1 MLRYPGM
8 KTRFLALAACAAV
21 ALVQGAQGLARP
33 QTTAP
38 PPVVDVKVTI
48 TDNAIRMTPKQ
59 AFRGDYARFILVN
72 VGKKPHTF
80 TFGAK
85 KKGTGVQ
92 TGFTKPLRPN
102 EQKIL
107 LLFLDYRGRVSYFG
121 SLAADRSKAGM
132 KGVFTIS

>member
-1 MLRYPGM
+1 MRG
-8 KTRFLALAACAAV
+8 RFFALVAVAAAALA
-21 ALVQGAQGLARP
+21 QGATSFARP

-48 TDNAIRMTPKQ
+48 SDKAISMTPKR

-85 KKGTGVQ
+85 TKGTGVQ

-107 LLFLDYRGRVSYFG
+107 LLFLDSRGKVSYFG
-121 SLAADRSKAGM
+121 SLAADRTKAAMRGI
-132 KGVFTIS
+132 FTIS

>member
-1 MLRYPGM
+1 MRG
-8 KTRFLALAACAAV
+8 RFFALAAVSAT
-21 ALVQGAQGLARP
+21 ALAHGASSFARP

-48 TDNAIRMTPKQ
+48 TDNAITMVPKR

-85 KKGTGVQ
+85 TKGAGVQ

-121 SLAADRSKAGM
+121 SLAADRVKAAMRGTF
-132 KGVFTIS
+132 VIS

>member
-1 MLRYPGM
+1 MRG
-8 KTRFLALAACAAV
+8 RFFALVAFAAAALA
-21 ALVQGAQGLARP
+21 QGATSFARP

-48 TDNAIRMTPKQ
+48 SDSAIRMTPKR

-85 KKGTGVQ
+85 TKGTGVQ

-107 LLFLDYRGRVSYFG
+107 LLFLDYRGKVSYFG
-121 SLAADRSKAGM
+121 SLAADRTKAAMRGI
-132 KGVFTIS
+132 FTIS